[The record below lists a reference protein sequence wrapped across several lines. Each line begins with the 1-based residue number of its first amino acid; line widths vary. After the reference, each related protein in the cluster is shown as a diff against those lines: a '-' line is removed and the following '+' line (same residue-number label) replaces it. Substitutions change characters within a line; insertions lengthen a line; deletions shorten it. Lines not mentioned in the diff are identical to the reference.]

1 MNVFDS
7 FKLLKND
14 MIDKGWVIDAFPFN
28 YKDCDYIV
36 LAKLYQE
43 GEKKPQYALMK
54 VEILKSENIDERL
67 TAPVNANGFL
77 IEAKPLREF
86 FNIEYGGNL
95 GDLLSQFNA
104 YFSQFIPTH
113 VNLGKPQNLKEAM
126 IASLSK
132 SDGEA
137 PDRLYCYAVRRNPE
151 DQKRTPFNDNKTRL
165 LRPNLYAEFESD
177 LSISFCYSI
186 NIHDEERDA
195 EVIAKF
201 TNR

>member
-113 VNLGKPQNLKEAM
+113 VNLGK
-126 IASLSK
+126 
-132 SDGEA
+132 
-137 PDRLYCYAVRRNPE
+137 
-151 DQKRTPFNDNKTRL
+151 
-165 LRPNLYAEFESD
+165 LRIE
-177 LSISFCYSI
+177 
-186 NIHDEERDA
+186 
-195 EVIAKF
+195 
-201 TNR
+201 